1 MQSLEILIPIIVIAV
16 ILVAL
21 IFWRSKREEKRAR
34 ESGRKLRSVQTADA
48 LAGSEPRV
56 EPDLIAQATERAR
69 KAADGELN
77 STIKADPTLGR
88 LLDESEIPTP
98 TEEPPIYAELERE
111 EAEAARAEE
120 AKKESAEQSADPR
133 SRAVPPVD
141 SAIEWIL
148 DIAPVDGMQFALGGV
163 KSLKL
168 ELARLNLPLL
178 VRVFAQSSKDGL
190 YYEAEELHFPARHVV
205 ASMVL
210 ANRAAKLDEVGASR
224 FYQVLEQSAAQNNVV
239 IRRELEP
246 GQAVLRSATL
256 KNFINYFDRKVE
268 VVIAP
273 IDPERP
279 FDLEAVSKAARK
291 AGFESSSGCWEL
303 RFDPAERDP
312 VISLAFGPEGTNT
325 LVLTYDLPLG
335 NLARGDLKH
344 YFALANHLA
353 AELKSRWSDC
363 SKHPVDAGG
372 AMLIAEQAEAHG
384 KLMTENG
391 VKPGSNRARLLFSR

>member
-391 VKPGSNRARLLFSR
+391 VEPGSNRVRLLFSR

>member
-77 STIKADPTLGR
+77 STLKADPTLGR

-391 VKPGSNRARLLFSR
+391 VEPGSNRARLLFSR

>member
-1 MQSLEILIPIIVIAV
+1 MSSLEILIPIIVVAV
-16 ILVAL
+16 ILVGL

-34 ESGRKLRSVQTADA
+34 EAGGNLRKVKTADP
-48 LAGSEPRV
+48 LAGTESRV

-69 KAADGELN
+69 QAAEGKLDDA
-77 STIKADPTLGR
+77 IKPDPTLGR
-88 LLDESEIPTP
+88 LLDESEIPQP

-111 EAEAARAEE
+111 EEAQAKAEEKKAEAEE
-120 AKKESAEQSADPR
+120 AALDPR

-246 GQAVLRSATL
+246 AQAVQRSATL
-256 KNFINYFDRKVE
+256 KNFIDYFDRRIE
-268 VVIAP
+268 VVISP
-273 IDPERP
+273 IDPEAP
-279 FDLEAVSKAARK
+279 FLLEGVSQAARK
-291 AGFESSSGCWEL
+291 AGFEASSGCWEL
-303 RFDPAERDP
+303 RLDPAERDP
-312 VISLAFGPEGTNT
+312 VISLAFGAEGTQT
-325 LVLTYDLPLG
+325 LVLAYDLPLG
-335 NLARGDLKH
+335 NLARGDLKRF
-344 YFALANHLA
+344 FALANHLA
-353 AELKSRWSDC
+353 NALHGRWSDC
-363 SKHPVDAGG
+363 SGHPVDAGG
-372 AMLIAEQAEAHG
+372 AMLIAEQAAAHG
-384 KLMTENG
+384 RLMTENG
-391 VKPGSNRARLLFSR
+391 VEPGSNRARLLFSR

>member
-190 YYEAEELHFPARHVV
+190 YYEAEGLHFPARHVV

-391 VKPGSNRARLLFSR
+391 VEPGSNRARLLFSR

>member
-34 ESGRKLRSVQTADA
+34 ESGGKLRSVKTADA
-48 LAGSEPRV
+48 LAGTEPRV

-69 KAADGELN
+69 QAADGELS
-77 STIKADPTLGR
+77 STIKADPTLER
-88 LLDESEIPTP
+88 LLDENEIPTP

-111 EAEAARAEE
+111 EAEEAKAEE
-120 AKKESAEQSADPR
+120 AKTEKTEVPADPR

-148 DIAPVDGMQFALGGV
+148 DITPVDGMQFALGGV

-256 KNFINYFDRKVE
+256 KNFINYFDRKIE

-273 IDPERP
+273 VDPEHP
-279 FDLEAVSKAARK
+279 FDLEAVSKAAQK

-303 RFDPAERDP
+303 RFDPSERDP
-312 VISLAFGPEGTNT
+312 VISLAFGPEGTDT

-335 NLARGDLKH
+335 NLARGDLKR

-384 KLMTENG
+384 RLMTENG
-391 VKPGSNRARLLFSR
+391 VEPGSNRARLLFSR

>member
-391 VKPGSNRARLLFSR
+391 VEPGSNRARLLFSR

>member
-34 ESGRKLRSVQTADA
+34 ESGGKLRSVQTADA

-178 VRVFAQSSKDGL
+178 VRVFGQSSKDGL

-224 FYQVLEQSAAQNNVV
+224 FFQVLEQSAAQNNVV

-273 IDPERP
+273 IDPEQP

-291 AGFESSSGCWEL
+291 AGFESSSGSWEL

-335 NLARGDLKH
+335 NLARGDLKR

-384 KLMTENG
+384 KLMAENG
-391 VKPGSNRARLLFSR
+391 VEPGSNRARLLFSR

>member
-178 VRVFAQSSKDGL
+178 VRVFAQSSQDGL

-391 VKPGSNRARLLFSR
+391 VEPGSNRARLLFSR

>member
-1 MQSLEILIPIIVIAV
+1 MQSLEILIPILVSAV

-391 VKPGSNRARLLFSR
+391 VEPGSNRARLLFSR

>member
-21 IFWRSKREEKRAR
+21 IFWRSKREEKRPR
-34 ESGRKLRSVQTADA
+34 ESGGKLRSVQTADA

-273 IDPERP
+273 IDPEQP

-335 NLARGDLKH
+335 NLARGDLKR

-391 VKPGSNRARLLFSR
+391 VEPGSNRARLLFSR

>member
-56 EPDLIAQATERAR
+56 EPDLIAQATEHAR

-273 IDPERP
+273 IDPEQP

-391 VKPGSNRARLLFSR
+391 VEPGSNRARLLFSR

>member
-190 YYEAEELHFPARHVV
+190 YYEAEKLHFPARHVV

-391 VKPGSNRARLLFSR
+391 VEPGSNRARLLFSR

>member
-312 VISLAFGPEGTNT
+312 VTSLAFGPEGTNT

-335 NLARGDLKH
+335 NLARGDLKR

-391 VKPGSNRARLLFSR
+391 VEPGSNRARLLFSR

>member
-88 LLDESEIPTP
+88 LLDESESPTP

-273 IDPERP
+273 IDPEQP

-291 AGFESSSGCWEL
+291 AGFESSSGC
-303 RFDPAERDP
+303 FDPAERDP

-391 VKPGSNRARLLFSR
+391 VEPGSNRARLLFSR

>member
-1 MQSLEILIPIIVIAV
+1 MQSLEILIPIIVVAV

-21 IFWRSKREEKRAR
+21 TFGRSKGEEKRAR
-34 ESGRKLRSVQTADA
+34 ESGGKLRSVQTADA

-111 EAEAARAEE
+111 EAEEARAEE

-256 KNFINYFDRKVE
+256 KNFINYFDRKIE

-273 IDPERP
+273 IDPEQP

-335 NLARGDLKH
+335 NLARGDLKR

-391 VKPGSNRARLLFSR
+391 VEPGSNRARLLFSR

>member
-34 ESGRKLRSVQTADA
+34 ESGGKLRSVQTADA

-111 EAEAARAEE
+111 EAEE

-256 KNFINYFDRKVE
+256 KNFINYFDRKIE

-273 IDPERP
+273 IDPEQP

-335 NLARGDLKH
+335 NLARGDLKR

-391 VKPGSNRARLLFSR
+391 VEPGSNRARLLFSR

>member
-335 NLARGDLKH
+335 NLARGDLKR

-391 VKPGSNRARLLFSR
+391 VEPGSYRARLLFSR